1 MALERCEVMIHKSMN
16 KNCFQV
22 TPQHEDK
29 VSAAAAARGVSGP
42 GYPQSILGGPPATLP
57 PHTPMVPFGP
67 RIMPGKNAQEL
78 SFGLSRYFSTT
89 DPYFKV
95 VTRNIFPPLFLKI
108 LCTLLLWLAEL
119 SAEST

>member
-16 KNCFQV
+16 KNYFQV

-29 VSAAAAARGVSGP
+29 VSATAAARGVSGP
-42 GYPQSILGGPPATLP
+42 GYPQSILGGAPPTLP

-78 SFGLSRYFSTT
+78 LFGFGR
-89 DPYFKV
+89 
-95 VTRNIFPPLFLKI
+95 
-108 LCTLLLWLAEL
+108 
-119 SAEST
+119 